1 MTTTD
6 RDDEAT
12 GTARVMT
19 QTTPVLVMRGIR
31 KSFAGNEVLHGVD
44 LEVRPGEIHALVGHN
59 GAGKSTLIKVLGG
72 VYADY
77 RGDIALGGEPVRF
90 AQPQD
95 SLAAGVAVIHQEF
108 SLVPG
113 FDAAQNLALGHEPRR
128 QVGLVDHGAVQEQGR
143 ALLERLGLEV
153 PLGVPAR
160 DLSVAH
166 QQLTEIAKALSRDA
180 RVLVMDEPT
189 SRLARAER
197 EALFAIMRR
206 VSAQGVGIIYIS
218 HFLDEVLAVADRVT
232 VLRDG
237 TAVLTCPSDE
247 LTVDSLAE
255 HIVGQAVAAARTAGQ
270 APDPAAPVVLEL
282 EQFGQRGRRGS
293 TLQVRAGQVLGLAG
307 LVGSGRSSFLES
319 LCAARPAQGSMR
331 LRGAAVRFGSPADA
345 AARGVVLVPEDRKHK
360 GVVMQRG
367 VDENIV
373 LTALSRAYA
382 RGGLVRTRRRREAVR
397 ASIQR
402 FGIRTP
408 SPESPVASLSGGN
421 QQKTLIARASAAAPV
436 VLLLDQPTAGVD
448 IGAKAEIYTQ
458 VRALAAQ
465 GVACV
470 VASDELEELLALCDD
485 IAVVRSGEVGPAQR
499 AADLD
504 EPTLLAQIS
513 SKGEHA

>member
-1 MTTTD
+1 
-6 RDDEAT
+6 
-12 GTARVMT
+12 MT
-19 QTTPVLVMRGIR
+19 QTTPVLEMRGIR

-77 RGDIALGGEPVRF
+77 RGDIVLGGATVRF

-128 QVGLVDHGAVQEQGR
+128 QVGLVDHSATQAQGA

-160 DLSVAH
+160 ELSVAH

-237 TAVLTCPSDE
+237 AAITTCAADA
-247 LTVDSLAE
+247 LTVDLLAE
-255 HIVGQAVAAARTAGQ
+255 HIVGQSIAERTPHQ
-270 APDPAAPVVLEL
+270 ATDDSAPVVLEL
-282 EQFGQRGRRGS
+282 EQFGQRGRRGA

-307 LVGSGRSSFLES
+307 LVGSGRSSLLEA
-319 LCAARPAQGSMR
+319 LCAARPTQGSMR
-331 LRGAAVRFGSPADA
+331 LRGAPVRFGSPADA

-373 LTALSRAYA
+373 LTALSRKYA
-382 RGGLVRTRRRREAVR
+382 RAGIVRMGLRRRAVR

-408 SPESPVASLSGGN
+408 SPESPIAALSGGN
-421 QQKTLIARASAAAPV
+421 QQKTLIARASEADPV

-448 IGAKAEIYTQ
+448 IGAKGEIYAQ

-465 GVACV
+465 GVACL
-470 VASDELEELLALCDD
+470 VASDELEELLVLCDD
-485 IAVVRSGEVGPAQR
+485 IAVVRSGDIGPAQR
-499 AADLD
+499 VAGLD

-513 SKGEHA
+513 SKGDHV

>member
-1 MTTTD
+1 MT
-6 RDDEAT
+6 E
-12 GTARVMT
+12 
-19 QTTPVLVMRGIR
+19 TTPVLVMRGIR

-77 RGDIALGGEPVRF
+77 SGDIVLGGAPTRF

-108 SLVPG
+108 SLVPE

-128 QVGLVDHGAVQEQGR
+128 RVGLVDHRATQAQGK
-143 ALLERLGLEV
+143 ALLERLGLTV
-153 PLGVPAR
+153 PLGVPSR

-166 QQLTEIAKALSRDA
+166 QQLTEIAKSLSRDA
-180 RVLVMDEPT
+180 RILVMDEPT

-197 EALFAIMRR
+197 EALFAIMRS
-206 VSAQGVGIIYIS
+206 VSARGVGIIYIS

-237 TAVLTCPSDE
+237 TAVTTCPAGE
-247 LTVDSLAE
+247 LTVDRLAE
-255 HIVGQAVAAARTAGQ
+255 HIVGQSIADRAPNAAG
-270 APDPAAPVVLEL
+270 DDAAPVVLEL
-282 EQFGQRGRRGS
+282 EQFGQRGRRGA

-331 LRGAAVRFGSPADA
+331 LGGAPVRFGSPADA

-360 GVVMQRG
+360 GVIMQRG

-373 LTALSRAYA
+373 LTALSRKYA
-382 RGGLVRTRRRREAVR
+382 RKGVVRGGLRRRAVR

-408 SPESPVASLSGGN
+408 SPESPIAALSGGN
-421 QQKTLIARASAAAPV
+421 QQKTLIARASEADPV

-448 IGAKAEIYTQ
+448 IGAKGEIYAQ

-470 VASDELEELLALCDD
+470 VASDELEELLVLCDD
-485 IAVVRSGEVGPAQR
+485 IAVVRSGQIGPAQR
-499 AADLD
+499 VADLD

-513 SKGEHA
+513 SKGDHA